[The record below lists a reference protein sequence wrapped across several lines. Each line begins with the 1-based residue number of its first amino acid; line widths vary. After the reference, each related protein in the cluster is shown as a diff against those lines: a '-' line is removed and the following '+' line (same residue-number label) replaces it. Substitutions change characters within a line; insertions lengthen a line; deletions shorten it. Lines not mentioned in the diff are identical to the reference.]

1 LKAEKTLKTMHKNN
15 SSFQGAAQVYAAPKP
30 ISVRIGYAWPK
41 TFQNEVEPKSS
52 PRADVWPFL
61 RDQIGGVLVS
71 IQKTTLKK
79 SAAPWPF
86 SYRLGRMRALHGAG
100 VLPRFIELCES
111 SDIVAFDIS
120 QYNPNVMF
128 ELGLAIASKGVSSG
142 RVFVFMET
150 PSIDAIP
157 KSLGEVP
164 SDLAGYFITLYT
176 YGKNGYKFCDPRG
189 FSAALR
195 AIVLDDA
202 RSRGMIMAKGREV
215 EEST

>member
-1 LKAEKTLKTMHKNN
+1 MSIIKNIIE
-15 SSFQGAAQVYAAPKP
+15 SSIQAYAAPKP

-41 TFQNEVEPKSS
+41 AVKKAVKNKSAAVKTL
-52 PRADVWPFL
+52 PRPDVWPFL
-61 RDQIGGVLVS
+61 RDQIGKVLDS
-71 IQKTTLKK
+71 AQKTALKK
-79 SAAPWPF
+79 STAPWPF
-86 SYRLGRMRALHGAG
+86 SYRLGRMRARHGAG

-150 PSIDAIP
+150 LSSDAIP

-164 SDLAGYFITLYT
+164 SDLAGYFITFYT

-189 FSAALR
+189 FSAAKGHRLR
-195 AIVLDDA
+195 
-202 RSRGMIMAKGREV
+202 
-215 EEST
+215 